1 MLFLLIFIT
10 QPLHLNIY
18 PTIFLYSLKTHMKKE
33 DLSHRIKK
41 SHAQIE
47 TNDRGT
53 NFSNL
58 LQFLRLIFIISTLFW
73 ICIYIDTSATTLAY
87 KCYGIMPN
95 QGVLMSFVVGMVN
108 VTRQID
114 KCYDL
119 LLVRRNNYDVY
130 EGKKTKIQ
138 HKSVIF

>member
-1 MLFLLIFIT
+1 
-10 QPLHLNIY
+10 
-18 PTIFLYSLKTHMKKE
+18 
-33 DLSHRIKK
+33 
-41 SHAQIE
+41 
-47 TNDRGT
+47 
-53 NFSNL
+53 
-58 LQFLRLIFIISTLFW
+58 
-73 ICIYIDTSATTLAY
+73 
-87 KCYGIMPN
+87 MPN

>member
-1 MLFLLIFIT
+1 M
-10 QPLHLNIY
+10 P
-18 PTIFLYSLKTHMKKE
+18 
-33 DLSHRIKK
+33 
-41 SHAQIE
+41 
-47 TNDRGT
+47 
-53 NFSNL
+53 NL
-58 LQFLRLIFIISTLFW
+58 
-73 ICIYIDTSATTLAY
+73 
-87 KCYGIMPN
+87 GVIMPN
-95 QGVLMSFVVGMVN
+95 LGVLMNALYFVVCMVN

>member
-1 MLFLLIFIT
+1 
-10 QPLHLNIY
+10 
-18 PTIFLYSLKTHMKKE
+18 
-33 DLSHRIKK
+33 
-41 SHAQIE
+41 
-47 TNDRGT
+47 
-53 NFSNL
+53 
-58 LQFLRLIFIISTLFW
+58 
-73 ICIYIDTSATTLAY
+73 
-87 KCYGIMPN
+87 MPN

-138 HKSVIF
+138 HKSVIFWCIRHAKSMNIPYT